1 MSSAANLFFTVPL
14 YHCPM
19 TIADRLKQLRT
30 AHDLTQD
37 QFAEICS
44 ASKSAVSQWE
54 SGATQPS
61 LPSLIALQQRLRFS
75 IDWLVTG
82 EGIGPSGNAHA
93 NRLVQLYDKLDDRG
107 KAAVIRVA
115 EAEAAYT
122 VAKE

>member
-1 MSSAANLFFTVPL
+1 MN
-14 YHCPM
+14 
-19 TIADRLKQLRT
+19 IADRLKQLRA

-37 QFAEICS
+37 QFAEICG

-61 LPSLIALQQRLRFS
+61 LTSLIALQQRLRFS

-82 EGIGPSGNAHA
+82 EGRGPDGNTQA
-93 NRLVQLYDKLDDRG
+93 NRLAQLYDKLDDRG
-107 KAAVIRVA
+107 KAAVFRVA

-122 VAKE
+122 VPKE